1 MGANTTGSI
10 ITQLD
15 FYCQKVLPAVYDD
28 SLSYYEV
35 LNKVA
40 QKLNELIELYGDT
53 ATIEALKE
61 AVRLIEE
68 KITDLREHVDT
79 EDAEIRSELAAGL
92 AKEAKRA
99 DKYSDEK
106 NEELRNYLLEVI
118 YKVKTGNILVES
130 QTDGQE
136 LQPLQEELDRSY
148 DYLRP
153 FGVAAQDFDSMTY
166 DGASELDELGLTG
179 KELDIAGAVKYYAFY
194 S

>member
-1 MGANTTGSI
+1 METNSI

-68 KITDLREHVDT
+68 KIVELRTHVDT
-79 EDAEIRSELAAGL
+79 EDSEIRAELADGL
-92 AKEAKRA
+92 VKEAARA
-99 DKYSDEK
+99 DKYSDAR
-106 NEELRNYLLEVI
+106 NDELREYLLEVI
-118 YKVKTGNILVES
+118 YKVKTGNILIES
-130 QTDGQE
+130 QTDGTD
-136 LQPLQEELDRSY
+136 LQPLQEELDRRY

-166 DGASELDELGLTG
+166 DGAGELDDMGLTG
-179 KELDIAGAVKYYAFY
+179 KELDIAGAVEYYAFY